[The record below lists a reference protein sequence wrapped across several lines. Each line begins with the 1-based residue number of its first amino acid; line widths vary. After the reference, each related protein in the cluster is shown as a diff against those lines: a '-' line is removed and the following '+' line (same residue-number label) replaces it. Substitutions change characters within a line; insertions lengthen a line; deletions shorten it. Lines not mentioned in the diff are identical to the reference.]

1 MTPFML
7 AVQAVLDG
15 DDTAPELET
24 ALSRADSLAAATD
37 YQVVIRS
44 LAEQLVSEANAVL
57 RQHGDV
63 ISLVDEC
70 GGALVFT
77 LGYRDRGAR
86 VETVMAGRM
95 AYGRL
100 LIPGQVD
107 DEPRQL
113 ATGDEIQTLVLRLLT
128 DVPHH

>member
-44 LAEQLVSEANAVL
+44 FAEQLVSEANAVL